1 MNKYTIHKITNGA
14 GDVMGWS
21 VIRDRMMLV
30 AEFATVE
37 EACAYAKELNEA

>member
-1 MNKYTIHKITNGA
+1 MTKYTVHKVTDGA
-14 GDVMGWS
+14 GEVKGWS